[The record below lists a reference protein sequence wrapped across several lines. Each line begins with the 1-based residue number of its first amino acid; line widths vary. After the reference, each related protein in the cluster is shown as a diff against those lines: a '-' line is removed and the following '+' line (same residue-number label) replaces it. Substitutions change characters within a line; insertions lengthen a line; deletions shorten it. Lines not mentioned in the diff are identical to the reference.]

1 MGGLWVGAFFL
12 VLGVG
17 ACTARA
23 DAGPARPA
31 ADAAFAGA
39 ALALERPDVSPWLLP
54 DDWFGRPPAKTRERT
69 WQRRKSPRT
78 AMLSSFLV
86 PGLGQLYNERE
97 FWALVAAGTE
107 FYFIGTMVAEQRQTN
122 RWRTVVNTTGDPFA
136 DVQFRLH
143 RDNRTQATWLYA
155 LTALLSGLQSYVDA
169 HMSDFDD
176 SPLPLRT
183 TLRPGGGPAAEL
195 RWKF

>member
-1 MGGLWVGAFFL
+1 LAPL
-12 VLGVG
+12 
-17 ACTARA
+17 
-23 DAGPARPA
+23 
-31 ADAAFAGA
+31 A
-39 ALALERPDVSPWLLP
+39 ALVSGRPDVAPWLLP
-54 DDWFGRPPAKTRERT
+54 DDWFGRPPGKTRERT
-69 WQRRKSPRT
+69 WQRRKSPRV

-107 FYFIGTMVAEQRQTN
+107 FYFIGTLVAEQRQTN
-122 RWRTVVNTTGDPFA
+122 RWRTVVNATGDPLA
-136 DVQFRLH
+136 DVRFRLH

-183 TLRPGGGPAAEL
+183 NFLQGQGPAAEVRL
-195 RWKF
+195 KF

>member
-1 MGGLWVGAFFL
+1 VGGRWVGAFFFAL
-12 VLGVG
+12 CGVVQPAVADG
-17 ACTARA
+17 AASA
-23 DAGPARPA
+23 AAA
-31 ADAAFAGA
+31 ADIAPQV
-39 ALALERPDVSPWLLP
+39 ALDSGRPDVAPWLLP
-54 DDWFGRPPAKTRERT
+54 DDWFGRPPAKTRERA
-69 WQRRKSPRT
+69 WQQHKSARV
-78 AMLSSFLV
+78 AMFSSFLV

-122 RWRTVVNTTGDPFA
+122 YWREVVNATGDEFA

-143 RDNRTQATWLYA
+143 RDNRTQATWLFA

-183 TLRPGGGPAAEL
+183 TFLQGQGPAAEMRL
-195 RWKF
+195 KF